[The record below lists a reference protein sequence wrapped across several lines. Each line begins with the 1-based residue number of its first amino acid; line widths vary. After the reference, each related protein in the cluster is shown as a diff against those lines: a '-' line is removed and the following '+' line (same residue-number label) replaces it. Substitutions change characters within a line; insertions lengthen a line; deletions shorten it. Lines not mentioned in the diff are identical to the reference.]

1 MRFTVDFQQLIYAVQ
16 NNQNINANPGL
27 RVAQMQIPDTMGTMM
42 NMVPAMMPAVMPPM
56 MGAIDGGG
64 ARGRRRRHAEDLD
77 RMTAKV
83 MAAIHKAQTT
93 MAGLGLQAPL
103 E

>member
-27 RVAQMQIPDTMGTMM
+27 RVAQMQIPDTMM
-42 NMVPAMMPAVMPPM
+42 NMVPAMMPAAMPPM
-56 MGAIDGGG
+56 MAAMDAGG
-64 ARGRRRRHAEDLD
+64 ARGRRRRHAEELD
-77 RMTAKV
+77 RMTVNV
-83 MAAIHKAQTT
+83 MSAIHKAQST